1 MAANS
6 GWLELHWKVIQ
17 VFISLLCVFELS
29 YTSRNFGFS
38 SSCIMLSI
46 LTSID
51 DFFVFL
57 GLFSLLIEE
66 FGK

>member
-1 MAANS
+1 M
-6 GWLELHWKVIQ
+6 IQ